1 MFKPAES
8 TIFQVDT
15 YHTLNVKRTKISKK
29 ICYKTSEIPQKVLHE
44 VRVKLFLEINFFN
57 LIFLENLAEAIG
69 FRLIQS
75 LKEYYIFLVT

>member
-1 MFKPAES
+1 M
-8 TIFQVDT
+8 
-15 YHTLNVKRTKISKK
+15 LNAPKYRRKFVIKLQI
-29 ICYKTSEIPQKVLHE
+29 EIPQKVLHE
-44 VRVKLFLEINFFN
+44 VRVKFFLEIT

>member
-15 YHTLNVKRTKISKK
+15 YRTLNVKRTKISKK

-44 VRVKLFLEINFFN
+44 VRVKFFLEIT

-69 FRLIQS
+69 FRLIQI